1 MHCLVM
7 DGVKQVKVAVEWNGI
22 FPSLESDRQDKKTLN
37 FL

>member
-22 FPSLESDRQDKKTLN
+22 FPSLESDRQDKKTRN